1 MAISELQPR
10 FQSPLA
16 PLMEQFVRTKQACGY
31 RFGEGSRLLRC
42 FDRYLTAE
50 GLVQCE
56 LPRVLVRQWL
66 AKQPHESARTQQC
79 RICLVRQFAGYL
91 CRLGYCAY
99 VPDRS
104 LLAKASSGFCP
115 RILTHTEVQQLLQAV
130 DQLTPTARAP
140 LRHLIMPEV
149 FRLLYGCG
157 FRVNEV
163 LHLRVADVDLNR
175 GVLTVHEAK
184 FGKDRLV
191 PPALPLVVR
200 LQRYAASFGTRPPD
214 AFFFPSSHGGPLSLP
229 TVYWLYRELL
239 LRSAPVHESDEG
251 NPGVILD
258 YDREGNVVSIEI
270 LDASKRGEDPRKGE
284 YPADTAAR

>member
-1 MAISELQPR
+1 MTNSELQPR

-140 LRHLIMPEV
+140 TPCAHSPVLPARYPLPLPLASSFSFTEREKDHA
-149 FRLLYGCG
+149 RYGC
-157 FRVNEV
+157 FISRRVP
-163 LHLRVADVDLNR
+163 
-175 GVLTVHEAK
+175 GTLT
-184 FGKDRLV
+184 
-191 PPALPLVVR
+191 
-200 LQRYAASFGTRPPD
+200 
-214 AFFFPSSHGGPLSLP
+214 
-229 TVYWLYRELL
+229 LL
-239 LRSAPVHESDEG
+239 LRSAS
-251 NPGVILD
+251 
-258 YDREGNVVSIEI
+258 
-270 LDASKRGEDPRKGE
+270 
-284 YPADTAAR
+284 